1 LSDSRFLIKFAN
13 MINILAKV
21 HDKFSIEMKVGF
33 YVRRKLKNNDFTV
46 NTWIFIPNNLD
57 INQQTY
63 SKNQFYR
70 DVKSNIRLITPV
82 FLLREITDAIID
94 KQLKEAF
101 SILASDPTKT
111 NTREYEHQVKM
122 FGSIFKSALRD
133 ECRHILEKGVR
144 NDDDVEYLVS
154 STIKDIKS
162 ITSAYRA
169 LRKIINVPT
178 ISEEVLNY
186 FSFCDEFIA
195 GTIEHYLYSL
205 IKDIPDQEK
214 FNSIREEIIHCVKEE
229 EKYKKEKGYI
239 VIKPDDPA
247 NNRELVFRYGILKK
261 FVESDLF
268 LKIFRK
274 RDGVIIEQIYFS
286 LAAGLSMVFA
296 TSVAFY
302 TQLKYGNFTMPL
314 FVALVVS
321 YMLKDRIKEL
331 MRFYF
336 VRANKEKYFDN
347 KTTISLKDNPIGFS
361 KEGMD
366 FITEEMVPQEIMKIR
381 ARSPL
386 IEAENR
392 ISDEKII
399 LYRKIVK
406 IDREKMIAHSQY
418 VFPGINDIMRLYIT
432 RFTQKMDNPET
443 PLFFA
448 DEKGK
453 MSTIIA
459 EKTYYLNIIMELQ
472 FDEQTDYK
480 RYRIV
485 FSRNGIINLEELV

>member
-1 LSDSRFLIKFAN
+1 MIDIK
-13 MINILAKV
+13 AKV

-33 YVRRKLKNNDFTV
+33 HVRRKLIKNDFTV
-46 NTWIFIPNNLD
+46 NTWLFIPYSLD

-63 SKNQFYR
+63 NKEQFYR
-70 DVKSNIRLITPV
+70 DVKSYIRLITPV
-82 FLLREITDAIID
+82 FLLREITDAIIN
-94 KQLKEAF
+94 KKLKDAF
-101 SILASDPTKT
+101 NVMASDPTKT
-111 NTREYEHQVKM
+111 NTREYEHQIKM

-133 ECRHILEKGVR
+133 ECNHISEKTAQ
-144 NDDDVEYLVS
+144 NDEDVEYLVS
-154 STIKDIKS
+154 STIENIKS
-162 ITSAYRA
+162 ITSGYRA

-178 ISEEVLNY
+178 VSADVLNY
-186 FSFCDEFIA
+186 FSFGDEFIA

-205 IKDIPDQEK
+205 IKAIPDREK
-214 FNSIREEIIHCVKEE
+214 FNTMRKEIINCAKEE
-229 EKYKKEKGYI
+229 EKYKEEKGYV

-286 LAAGLSMVFA
+286 LAAGLSMIFA
-296 TSVAFY
+296 TGVAFY
-302 TQLKYGNFTMPL
+302 TQQKYGSFTMPL

-336 VRANKEKYFDN
+336 VSANKDKYFDN

-366 FITEEMVPQEIMKIR
+366 FITEAMVPQGIMKIR

-386 IEAENR
+386 VEVENR

-399 LYRKIVK
+399 LYRKVVK
-406 IDREKMIAHSQY
+406 IDRNKMIANSKY
-418 VFPGINDIMRLYIT
+418 IFPGINDIMRLYIN

-443 PLFFA
+443 PLYFA
-448 DEKGK
+448 GEEGK
-453 MSTIIA
+453 MLTIIA
-459 EKTYYLNIIMELQ
+459 EKMYYLNIVMEMQ
-472 FDEQTDYK
+472 FDGQTDYK
-480 RYRIV
+480 RYRVV
-485 FSRNGIINLEELV
+485 FTRNGIINLEEL